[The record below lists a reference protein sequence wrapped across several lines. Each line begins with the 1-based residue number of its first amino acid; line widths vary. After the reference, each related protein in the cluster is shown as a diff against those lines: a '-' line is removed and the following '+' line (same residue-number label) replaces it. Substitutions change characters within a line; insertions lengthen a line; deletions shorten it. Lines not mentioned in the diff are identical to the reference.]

1 MKLAAVVIVAACGH
15 APVAQPQPQ
24 TGSSTSTS
32 TSTIADAPGP
42 SQDEILA
49 AIQKAMNDLATPAH
63 QCWAAAATERFDVE
77 GELQMHVDI
86 AGGTAN
92 VAIAR
97 DTSNSKRLG
106 ACMTTLLAGYRW
118 APPLANQS
126 FELPFKF
133 TAPDSQSVIDRQLVE
148 WHGQGDVRIAVLLDE
163 NNTGNPNGSMLEV
176 AIKSGSTT
184 GNRWIDRV
192 EVWYFRA
199 PARLTLGQDE
209 HAGLVAP
216 EQHDISSGSFVL
228 FRPGYSMEVT
238 ATKGDVHAAVA
249 IIPGG
254 REGTAR
260 AGALTNT
267 RPKPTKLNLT
277 PRIVTPADAKTYG
290 PATIYLDPA
299 VTYEQ
304 RLSATILSLPA
315 GAKVAEHVHA
325 KETELLYILEG
336 AGTMTVAGTDV
347 PVTATSVIQI
357 PPNTK
362 HAFVATA
369 AVSAFQVYTPA
380 GPEQRFK
387 EKKPK

>member
-1 MKLAAVVIVAACGH
+1 MKWALMIAAACGH
-15 APVAQPQPQ
+15 APAPVVQPQ

-32 TSTIADAPGP
+32 TSTSTTADAAGP
-42 SQDEILA
+42 SQDEVLA

-86 AGGTAN
+86 ANGTPK
-92 VAIAR
+92 VVVAR

-106 ACMTTLLAGYRW
+106 ECMATLLAGYRW

-148 WHGQGDVRIAVLLDE
+148 WHGQDKTSVAVLLDE
-163 NNTGNPNGSMLEV
+163 NNSGNGMASMFELAIQAGASTGMRKADRAELWYFLGPAKVGKRDVAAGDMMLV
-176 AIKSGSTT
+176 PQKAARDVQASGS
-184 GNRWIDRV
+184 D
-192 EVWYFRA
+192 
-199 PARLTLGQDE
+199 L
-209 HAGLVAP
+209 
-216 EQHDISSGSFVL
+216 
-228 FRPGYSMEVT
+228 
-238 ATKGDVHAAVA
+238 HAAIVA
-249 IIPGG
+249 VPGG
-254 REGTAR
+254 REGAAR
-260 AGALTNT
+260 AGAL
-267 RPKPTKLNLT
+267 P
-277 PRIVTPADAKTYG
+277 TPAATGKLGEPKVLLAKDAKTFG
-290 PATIYLDPA
+290 PATIYLDDSIVKGTPLA
-299 VTYEQ
+299 A
-304 RLSATILSLPA
+304 SILKLPA

-387 EKKPK
+387 KKP